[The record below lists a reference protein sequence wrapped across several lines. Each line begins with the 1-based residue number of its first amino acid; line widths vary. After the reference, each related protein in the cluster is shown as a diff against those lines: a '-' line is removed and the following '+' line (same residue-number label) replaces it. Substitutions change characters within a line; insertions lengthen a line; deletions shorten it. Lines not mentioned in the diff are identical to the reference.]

1 MAAAKIAAAAAQ
13 ASTITNQPTNQ
24 STNQQQA
31 VKQALQF
38 FKIHPGVFFLNK
50 NMAVATFLGC
60 FFQIFFWTW

>member
-24 STNQQQA
+24 PTNQQQA

-38 FKIHPGVFFLNK
+38 FKNTPRGVFFK
-50 NMAVATFLGC
+50 QKGGC
-60 FFQIFFWTW
+60 GALFEDFFQFFF